1 MCGIIGQVV
10 FDRHTYL
17 PDQVPSIQLLCH
29 RGPDGQGEWF
39 SDDHMV
45 YLGHT
50 RLAILEPTPAGYQPM
65 LDKTDRFV
73 ITFNGELYN
82 HLSLR
87 LLLPDINWRGTSDTE
102 TLIEL
107 LASRGPSALS
117 LLKGMFAFA
126 LFDTADQTLF
136 LARDR
141 FGIKPLWVWHDEHDL
156 RFASEI
162 RPLLSGPAIHLSK
175 EALSEYIAFGHMPG
189 TSPNFNGIY
198 SIPPGGW
205 MKVNQAGIIETGMW
219 WPEQTGFL
227 PIIQSLKKVDCVDR
241 VHDLMTQAVKE
252 HLLSDVGV
260 GAFLS
265 GGIDSSIITLIAG
278 RALGRQL
285 KTFTVGFP
293 NSDHDERDIARKV
306 ASLAGSEHHEI
317 EVNEHTCL
325 DWVKEA
331 VLSLDIPSVD
341 AINTY
346 IVSKAVQQSGVKVAL
361 SGLGGDEL
369 FGGYPSFSSVPL
381 LSKLRY
387 IPSDLRRL
395 LINQLPDSYKEKLA
409 DLNDVSTVSLTV
421 ARRRFVS
428 VNKLYNLN
436 LPDGTPSVPFTPLGL
451 DTMGQISW
459 GEMQGYMIPMIL
471 RDSDQMSM
479 AVGLEIRVPFLDH
492 QLVESVLAMPQR
504 CKIGKGT
511 KPLLVEAFRKEL
523 PSVVYDR
530 PKQGFS
536 LPMDGW
542 IRGPL
547 EPFTEAGIQA
557 AANLLQSTAPTD
569 SWRAFKERK
578 LHWTRLWSWCIL
590 GHWTSLH
597 MVTAQA

>member
-1 MCGIIGQVV
+1 MCGILGQIV
-10 FDRHTYL
+10 FDQHTYL
-17 PDQVPSIQLLCH
+17 PDQVPSLELLCH
-29 RGPDGQGEWF
+29 RGPDGKGEWF
-39 SDDHMV
+39 SNDRRA

-65 LDKTDRFV
+65 PDSADRFV

-82 HLSLR
+82 HLFLR
-87 LLLPDINWRGTSDTE
+87 ALLPNIDWRGTSDTE

-107 LASRGPSALS
+107 LASRGPSSLS
-117 LLKGMFAFA
+117 MLKGMFAFA
-126 LFDTADQTLF
+126 LFDTENQSLF

-141 FGIKPLWVWHDEHDL
+141 FGIKPLWVWHNENL
-156 RFASEI
+156 FRFSSEI
-162 RPLLSGPAIHLSK
+162 RPLLSGSSIQLSQD
-175 EALSEYIAFGHMPG
+175 ALSEYIAFGHMPG
-189 TSPNFNGIY
+189 SAPNFNGIY

-205 MKVNQAGIIETGMW
+205 MKVSHTGAIETGMW
-219 WPEQTGFL
+219 WPNATDIT
-227 PIIQSLKKVDCVDR
+227 PAIQSPKKADCAKQVR
-241 VHDLMTQAVKE
+241 YLMTQAVEE

-278 RALGRQL
+278 QALGKQL

-293 NSDHDERDIARKV
+293 NSDHDERDIAKKV
-306 ASLAGSEHHEI
+306 AILAGSEHHEI
-317 EVNEHTCL
+317 EVDEHACL

-346 IVSKAVQQSGVKVAL
+346 IVSKAVQRSGVKVAL

-369 FGGYPSFSSVPL
+369 FGGYPSFSSVPILRNLRFLPDGLRQL
-381 LSKLRY
+381 LV
-387 IPSDLRRL
+387 
-395 LINQLPDSYKEKLA
+395 NQLPDSYREKLA
-409 DLNDVSTVSLTV
+409 DLTDTSIVNLTV

-428 VNKLYNLN
+428 VSKLHSLN
-436 LPDGTPSVPFTPLGL
+436 LGSGTPAIPFTPPGL
-451 DTMGQISW
+451 DTMGQVSW

-492 QLVESVLAMPQR
+492 QLVETVLTMPQR
-504 CKIGKGT
+504 CKMGKGT
-511 KPLLVEAFRKEL
+511 KPLLVEAFRDEL
-523 PSVVYDR
+523 PSVVYNR

-536 LPMDGW
+536 LPMDSW

-547 EPFTEAGIQA
+547 ASFTYEGTQA
-557 AANLLQSTAPTD
+557 AIKLFGHSTPAD
-569 SWRAFKERK
+569 SWRAFQDGK
-578 LHWTRLWSWCIL
+578 LHWTRIWSWCIL
-590 GHWTSLH
+590 GHWASRY
-597 MVTAQA
+597 MAVEQV